1 MAFSLT
7 KIDLSYE
14 NELKKLS
21 RKELLRRVQ
30 YNFQIYSKNLLQTD
44 LNYLHIR
51 ILLTIRTHCTK
62 FLTTKK

>member
-21 RKELLRRVQ
+21 RKELLRREQ

>member
-21 RKELLRRVQ
+21 RKELLRREQ

-62 FLTTKK
+62 ILTTKK